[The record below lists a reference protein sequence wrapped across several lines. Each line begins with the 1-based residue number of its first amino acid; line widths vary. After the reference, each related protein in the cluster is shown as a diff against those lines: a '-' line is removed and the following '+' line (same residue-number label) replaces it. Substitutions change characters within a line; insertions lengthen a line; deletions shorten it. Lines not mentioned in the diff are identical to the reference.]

1 MRLEGFGWWLA
12 VALMLNS
19 LIVDSFEHF
28 EILDLHGFAMICP
41 LKAGQ

>member
-19 LIVDSFEHF
+19 LIVDSFEHLRF
-28 EILDLHGFAMICP
+28 WICMDLP
-41 LKAGQ
+41 